1 MRRTKG
7 IIAACA
13 IAALAL
19 AVTIAAGP
27 ATAAPGA
34 SVAAKKHCK
43 HKHRSKDKHR
53 SKAKCKRKRKSDATR
68 SPVIRATLTW
78 SNGGADDVDMDLF
91 VFDGNGG
98 VAGNGSNTIPLS
110 SITSDVTGPAGSE
123 TFTDSLFTPQAA
135 RDLSFGVCYSVG
147 GSVHTPFTLTYVTA
161 DGVVHGDSQNP
172 GSAFHFDYPGGAS
185 IPTGYCPFR

>member
-34 SVAAKKHCK
+34 SVAAKKKCK
-43 HKHRSKDKHR
+43 KRHSAKS
-53 SKAKCKRKRKSDATR
+53 KCKRKRKSDATR

-78 SNGGADDVDMDLF
+78 ADGGADDVDMDLF

-110 SITSDVTGPAGSE
+110 SITSDVTGPSGSE

-172 GSAFHFDYPGGAS
+172 GSAFHFDDPGGPS

>member
-27 ATAAPGA
+27 ATASPGA

-43 HKHRSKDKHR
+43 HRRHAKS
-53 SKAKCKRKRKSDATR
+53 KCKKKRKSDATR
-68 SPVIRATLTW
+68 SPVIRATLQW

-98 VAGNGSNTIPLS
+98 VAGNGSNTIPMS
-110 SITSDVTGPAGSE
+110 SLTSDVTGPSGSE

-172 GSAFHFDYPGGAS
+172 GSAFHFDYFGGAP
-185 IPTGYCPFR
+185 IPAGYCPFR

>member
-1 MRRTKG
+1 MRRNKG
-7 IIAACA
+7 ILAACVC
-13 IAALAL
+13 AALAL
-19 AVTIAAGP
+19 AITIPAGA

-43 HKHRSKDKHR
+43 KRHH
-53 SKAKCKRKRKSDATR
+53 AKTKCRKKMKSNATR

-78 SNGGADDVDMDLF
+78 SDGGSDDVDMDLF
-91 VFDGNGG
+91 VFDGNGNT
-98 VAGNGSNTIPLS
+98 AGNGSNTIPLT
-110 SITSDVTGPAGSE
+110 SITPDFAGPAGSE
-123 TFTDSLFTPQAA
+123 TFTDGLFTPQAA

-172 GSAFHFDYPGGAS
+172 GSSFHYDYPGGAP
-185 IPTGYCPFR
+185 IPSGYCAR